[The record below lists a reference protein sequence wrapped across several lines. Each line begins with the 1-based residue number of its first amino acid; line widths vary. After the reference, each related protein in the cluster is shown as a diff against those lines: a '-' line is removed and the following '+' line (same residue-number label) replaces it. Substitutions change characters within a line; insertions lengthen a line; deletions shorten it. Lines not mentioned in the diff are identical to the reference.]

1 MGMPTE
7 DQFLEGLVAIENRMV
22 TLVSLAGLFGM
33 SAGSTKRTATDSDST
48 IAA

>member
-1 MGMPTE
+1 
-7 DQFLEGLVAIENRMV
+7 MV

-33 SAGSTKRTATDSDST
+33 PSDSTKRSATESAGS